1 MGLPPDQE
9 LSWTTFRNNTL
20 KKVKKVKR
28 IDLSVKQVDA
38 LLKRAKELLPPEDYE
53 ILESM
58 AETIHLLSQS
68 VGKKSASVQRRLRM
82 LFGQTT
88 EKLDKIAGVKEPKPQ
103 KEKK

>member
-1 MGLPPDQE
+1 LKKI
-9 LSWTTFRNNTL
+9 

-28 IDLSVKQVDA
+28 IDLSVEQVDA

-58 AETIHLLSQS
+58 AETIYLLSQS
-68 VGKKSASVQRRLRM
+68 VGKKSASVQRLLRM

-103 KEKK
+103 KREEKR